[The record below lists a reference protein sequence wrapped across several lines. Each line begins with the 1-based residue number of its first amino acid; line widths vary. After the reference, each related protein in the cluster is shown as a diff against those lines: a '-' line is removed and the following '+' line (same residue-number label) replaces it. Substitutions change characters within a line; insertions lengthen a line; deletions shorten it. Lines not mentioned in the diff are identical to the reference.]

1 MDKIKVRKLL
11 EALFGMSL
19 TSKDFDSFL
28 KVKINKKLKHWCPI
42 MIDAIKRGIIIN
54 NVLLSIMFY
63 FIFLWRGTKKD
74 LSHIKSSLSNYLA
87 KSTTHKAQIKL
98 ACI

>member
-1 MDKIKVRKLL
+1 MDKIEVRKLL

-42 MIDAIKRGIIIN
+42 MIE
-54 NVLLSIMFY
+54 
-63 FIFLWRGTKKD
+63 
-74 LSHIKSSLSNYLA
+74 
-87 KSTTHKAQIKL
+87 
-98 ACI
+98 